1 MLLIITKLM
10 TSVIKERKSIFRNK
24 PTYSKDRYNNRR
36 RTSRP
41 SFGIFCFKHGE
52 IIEDTKY
59 LMVMRRNSYAYEEF
73 IRGSY
78 HIDDINYIRQLMSR
92 ITKSEADRIINSE
105 FEELWEDLNKAYSV
119 TTTDPYKLHLAKENF
134 YKIKNNANLYNFD
147 EENRKNI
154 KWNDPEWCFPK
165 GKKNNQNED
174 DIECS
179 KRELFEETKLTEDD
193 YNLKTLV
200 PRLIKYEADNG
211 VTYENTFYFAEVKEL
226 KEIEIDNSDERQKA
240 EVGKIEW
247 LSKEECREKIRD
259 YHTYILDTFEKCNEV
274 CDGLFNLVKKVI

>member
-1 MLLIITKLM
+1 MLLFITYLM

-92 ITKSEADRIINSE
+92 ITKSEAERIINSE

-134 YKIKNNANLYNFD
+134 YKIKNMLIFIILMK
-147 EENRKNI
+147 R
-154 KWNDPEWCFPK
+154 
-165 GKKNNQNED
+165 
-174 DIECS
+174 IEKILS
-179 KRELFEETKLTEDD
+179 GMIL
-193 YNLKTLV
+193 
-200 PRLIKYEADNG
+200 NG
-211 VTYENTFYFAEVKEL
+211 VFQKERKMIKMRMISNVQRENYL
-226 KEIEIDNSDERQKA
+226 KKLNLLKMII
-240 EVGKIEW
+240 
-247 LSKEECREKIRD
+247 
-259 YHTYILDTFEKCNEV
+259 ILKLWYLDS
-274 CDGLFNLVKKVI
+274 